1 MSEIKKASP
10 IQIIVMTV
18 GLVLLIL
25 LPQLAKNNYLIS
37 VGVTFCTYAAL
48 GTVWNIIGGYA
59 GQISWCHASFLTI
72 GAYSSY
78 LLKIYFGISPWIGLL
93 FGVAISLLAAF
104 VIGSISFRLSGTFFS
119 LVTISFSEI
128 VRVLLLW
135 KKDITKGANGLFIT
149 YHHDSWLELTFRS
162 DKVFYYLMLG
172 ILIGCIVTVWKL
184 EHSKIGYYLRVIK
197 ADQHAAETLGIETH
211 KIKLKAFLISAAMSS
226 AIGTIYAFF
235 LTYIDPATVGAID
248 VSTKIG
254 SMAIV
259 GGLGTLFGPLIGA
272 AVLIPITELANA
284 LLGSLGSGML
294 IYGLILIIIVAFRPA
309 GLISF
314 FSKSKDNPILST
326 DISETSGKA
335 LAGEKAEANE
345 LLSVNHTVKSKEE
358 ANDGG

>member
-1 MSEIKKASP
+1 MSKIKNVRLTH
-10 IQIIVMTV
+10 IVLMAV
-18 GLVLLIL
+18 GLGILIL
-25 LPQLAKNNYLIS
+25 LPQFAKNNYLIS

-93 FGVAISLLAAF
+93 FGVVISLIAALI
-104 VIGSISFRLSGTFFS
+104 IGSISFRLSGTFFS

-149 YHHDSWLELTFRS
+149 YHQDSWVELTFRS

-172 ILIGCIVTVWKL
+172 ILVGCLVAVWKL
-184 EHSKIGYYLRVIK
+184 EHSKIGYYLRAIK
-197 ADQHAAETLGIETH
+197 ADQNAAETLGIETH
-211 KIKLKAFLISAAMSS
+211 KIKLQAFLISAAMSS

-294 IYGLILIIIVAFRPA
+294 LYGLILIIIVAFRPA

-314 FSKSKDNPILST
+314 FTKNKDHQTSPS
-326 DISETSGKA
+326 DISLMGAAADNDASATENLTPKT
-335 LAGEKAEANE
+335 KEA
-345 LLSVNHTVKSKEE
+345 
-358 ANDGG
+358 ANDDG